1 MNFIEDQSYL
11 ILPARFP
18 VYVARRASM
27 GAHLRECFLHALS
40 RSFALQIF
48 RYHSQSSYDV
58 IDLSA
63 RHVRLPLGSI
73 SFHHG
78 TYRSQNRAGWT
89 SLTARDRSFLFGR
102 RLLTPRAL
110 DVRPA
115 DRLHVCAGCG
125 IAKSSLITSPGRT
138 PSNFHAGWRRRTD
151 NSAVWSAGNRSLTAA
166 TASLCGIE

>member
-58 IDLSA
+58 IDLSV

-125 IAKSSLITSPGRT
+125 IVIGSGGVVLRT
-138 PSNFHAGWRRRTD
+138 GTARDPQAVKHAGVWRGRH
-151 NSAVWSAGNRSLTAA
+151 SGRSVVEL
-166 TASLCGIE
+166 